1 MPFICVARFPL
12 AIGLVLLTVLS
23 LAGCRTSS
31 APESAPTTETPNTE
45 TPTTEEPTTAAP
57 QITFGNGDANWIV
70 IDGMTRTGSTL
81 TFSEVQIDGNG
92 WLVLHPF
99 EGGKPVG
106 EIYVG
111 STYLG
116 NGANQD
122 VDITVESGIEPGDMF
137 LVMLHRD
144 VNENQKFDF
153 VFVDD
158 RNVLDKA
165 VFEGTR
171 MIAHPIAAP

>member
-1 MPFICVARFPL
+1 MPLICVARFPL
-12 AIGLVLLTVLS
+12 AIALVLLTALS

-31 APESAPTTETPNTE
+31 APESAPTTATPNAE
-45 TPTTEEPTTAAP
+45 APTTAAP

-81 TFSEVQIDGNG
+81 TFSEVRIDGNG
-92 WLVLHPF
+92 WLVIHPF

-116 NGANQD
+116 DGANHD
-122 VDITVESGIEPGDMF
+122 VDITVESGIEAGDMF

-153 VFVDD
+153 VFVDE

-165 VFEGTR
+165 VFEGTK